1 MRLEVLPVPTTSE
14 NPPQFPVAF
23 YQVQLMENCK
33 IGEVLD
39 VYQAEDADGDKLWYS
54 LAGTDSLMVLSHGL
68 NPTAEGDGQLDCIIN
83 KDQALV
89 VTSKKVIVQGYTVYM
104 FNAFSVYAQ
113 LKSLNAK

>member
-1 MRLEVLPVPTTSE
+1 MRLEVLPVPTSSE

-68 NPTAEGDGQLDCIIN
+68 NPTAEGD
-83 KDQALV
+83 QAPV

-104 FNAFSVYAQ
+104 LMLFLCMHS
-113 LKSLNAK
+113 

>member
-1 MRLEVLPVPTTSE
+1 MRLEVLPVLTSSE

-89 VTSKKVIVQGYTVYM
+89 VTSKKSHSSGLYNVHV
-104 FNAFSVYAQ
+104 NAFSVYAQ